1 MNNIGTHKIKNHSS
15 EIIFTMLLFF
25 MFTFMILTVLIS
37 GVSVYKNTEE
47 IMHNRYEERTAMAYV
62 MTRLRQS
69 DTYDSIY
76 LDSNHIVDSMVIIK
90 EYLFGME
97 YRTYMYCYNGWIY
110 ELFTTAEFEFDPNA
124 GTPIVEAE
132 DLNFEMKT
140 KDLLYIEC
148 TATNG
153 TVSNI
158 HINLNSIKS

>member
-1 MNNIGTHKIKNHSS
+1 MRNHSS
-15 EIIFTMLLFF
+15 EIIFTMLLFL

-47 IMHNRYEERTAMAYV
+47 IMSARYEERTAMAYV

-76 LDSNHIVDSMVIIK
+76 VESTDDVDSMIVIK
-90 EYLFGME
+90 EYILGME

-110 ELFTTAEFEFDPNA
+110 ETFASADFEFDPNS
-124 GTPIVEAE
+124 GTHIVEAQ

-148 TATNG
+148 TSTEG
-153 TVSNI
+153 VVSNI
-158 HINLNSIKS
+158 HLNLNSVKS